1 MKMPNRQ
8 SIRLNY
14 TLGIGSRC
22 SPKESRNC
30 NGGGRHCG
38 GVMRTRVTK
47 QRGEIL
53 PLGQPSRLGRKM
65 RKLKSV
71 LQAGLRNSG
80 MDKPQN

>member
-14 TLGIGSRC
+14 MLGIESRC

-30 NGGGRHCG
+30 NSDVRHCG
-38 GVMRTRVTK
+38 GVMRIRVTM
-47 QRGEIL
+47 QRGEIS
-53 PLGQPSRLGRKM
+53 PLGQPSKLGRKM

-71 LQAGLRNSG
+71 LLAGLRNSE
-80 MDKPQN
+80 MDKLQD